1 VLSPLLLLALLHTAP
16 DAPPTDAVCQ
26 DVQRIELSLT
36 HGAAQEICVSS
47 GLLTGFVFDS
57 RVVIDLEDEVR
68 FAEVT
73 PGNTSVSL
81 MPPRNAVE
89 GERFRLVARFPD
101 GASVTFLLVVHRG
114 RATRQVEVYRDRR
127 TLESYQDEVAQE
139 QARNQQLQEENAS
152 LRQQLEQLRTE
163 YGDPRGLRRLIATNS
178 LSETGIRALQ
188 LTQKTIRHREGT
200 LTATRGVT
208 YRSEYRVAIEVSLRN
223 EGTEPWSASVATLV
237 DAEGKALTG
246 IRLWLEGGSI
256 PPAEVRRLVVEVDA
270 KLGAPQGEVTLML
283 REDGP
288 RSITIRGV
296 AIPR

>member
-1 VLSPLLLLALLHTAP
+1 MISPLLILALLHTAP
-16 DAPPTDAVCQ
+16 DAQPTAACQ

-47 GLLTGFVFDS
+47 GLFTGFVFDA
-57 RVVIDLEDEVR
+57 RVVIDVEDEVR

-73 PGNTSVSL
+73 RGNTSVSL
-81 MPPRNAVE
+81 MPPGDGVE
-89 GERFRLVARFPD
+89 GEHFRLLARFPD

-127 TLESYQDEVAQE
+127 TLESYQHEVAQE
-139 QARNQQLQEENAS
+139 QARNQQLQEENAA

-163 YGDPRGLRRLIATNS
+163 YGDPRGLRRLIASNS
-178 LSETGIRALQ
+178 LSKAGIRALQ
-188 LTQKTIRHREGT
+188 LNQEIIRHTEGT
-200 LTATRGVT
+200 LTATRGVA
-208 YRSEYRVAIEVSLRN
+208 YRSELRVAIEVSLTN

-237 DAEGKALTG
+237 DAQGEALTG

-256 PPAEVRRLVVEVDA
+256 PPHESRRVVVEADA
-270 KLGAPQGEVTLML
+270 KPGEHQGEVTLML

-288 RSITIRGV
+288 RSITIPGV
-296 AIPR
+296 ALPR